1 LRTTRI
7 AIPDLVSNSYF
18 PAIAAVALDFFEREG
33 LDVVQELIFPNYKA
47 YEALRDHK
55 VDFVAAPA
63 HVALAAFPRWPGC
76 KLLMALSQGM
86 FWLLVLRADIAAT
99 PGDVSAVK
107 GRSIGAAPMVEIA
120 LKQLLIDAGVELE
133 RDGVRIVGVPGADA
147 PGVSFGVAAA
157 RALADGAID
166 GFWANA
172 MGAESAVRQGVGKVI
187 LDVRRGIGPVAA
199 FNYTMPVLV
208 TSDALLERD
217 PELVAG
223 GMRAVIEAQRALK
236 ADVRFAA
243 VVGRALFPPA
253 EAALIADVVARDLP
267 YYDPAI
273 SEMAIDGLSRFAQSA
288 GLLDAPVPYR
298 DIVAMSLRHLWLAN
312 RAPAA
317 ELDFRA

>member
-1 LRTTRI
+1 LRTARI

-18 PAIAAVALDFFEREG
+18 PAIAAVALDFFKREG
-33 LDVVQELIFPNYKA
+33 LDVTQDLIFPNYKA
-47 YEALRDHK
+47 YEALRDNK

-63 HVALAAFPRWPGC
+63 HVALAAFPQWHGC

-99 PGDVSAVK
+99 PGDVSSVK
-107 GRSIGAAPMVEIA
+107 GRAIGAAPMVELG
-120 LKQLLIDAGVELE
+120 LKQVLIDAGVDLE
-133 RDGVRIVGVPGADA
+133 ADGVRMVGVPGADA

-157 RALADGAID
+157 RALAEGAID

-172 MGAESAVRQGVGKVI
+172 MGAENAVRQGVGKVI

-199 FNYTMPVLV
+199 FHYTMPVLV

-217 PELVAG
+217 PELIAA
-223 GMRAVIEAQRALK
+223 GMRAVLAAQRALK
-236 ADVRFAA
+236 ADVRLATT
-243 VVGRALFPPA
+243 VGRGLFAPA

-273 SEMAIDGLSRFAQSA
+273 SETAIDGLNRFAQSA
-288 GLLDAPVPYR
+288 GLLRERVPYA
-298 DIVAMSLRHLWLAN
+298 DIVAMSLRHLWVA
-312 RAPAA
+312 
-317 ELDFRA
+317 DC